1 MRINKKCSKVS
12 VLLLVF
18 LVLFSAVAFAELE
31 KEEGYFTVVDEDG
44 KVIFQTAMEVH
55 KGDWYIN
62 QNNKKYTVIEV
73 NGDQAVVKYE
83 GTVDLTPGEDKLSSS
98 LLESGI
104 LLAEDAKREVGMY
117 NTHSDES
124 YQPSSGTH
132 SEPGSGDVYEVSDRF
147 ATELRKRGT
156 KVIASNAKH
165 DPHDGGAY
173 ERSRRT
179 AKKLVENRPDALFDI
194 HRDGV
199 PDPAEYLTTINGKQ
213 VGQVRLVVGRQNP
226 GMKANDSF
234 AKQLKSVTD
243 KLYPGLIKGIF
254 YAKGKYNQDL
264 GPRAMLIEFGTYVVT
279 KGQAIEATVLFA
291 DSVNRLLYGQEKQQ
305 AEGAA
310 EADKEVGFGAFKS
323 LLIIVG
329 VVIVGIV
336 GYLFINE
343 GSLEGVINRI
353 KHFFGEEFVS
363 FFGFEE
369 DNSEELRESD
379 EEDNK

>member
-1 MRINKKCSKVS
+1 
-12 VLLLVF
+12 
-18 LVLFSAVAFAELE
+18 
-31 KEEGYFTVVDEDG
+31 
-44 KVIFQTAMEVH
+44 
-55 KGDWYIN
+55 
-62 QNNKKYTVIEV
+62 
-73 NGDQAVVKYE
+73 
-83 GTVDLTPGEDKLSSS
+83 
-98 LLESGI
+98 
-104 LLAEDAKREVGMY
+104 
-117 NTHSDES
+117 
-124 YQPSSGTH
+124 
-132 SEPGSGDVYEVSDRF
+132 
-147 ATELRKRGT
+147 
-156 KVIASNAKH
+156 
-165 DPHDGGAY
+165 
-173 ERSRRT
+173 
-179 AKKLVENRPDALFDI
+179 
-194 HRDGV
+194 
-199 PDPAEYLTTINGKQ
+199 
-213 VGQVRLVVGRQNP
+213 
-226 GMKANDSF
+226 
-234 AKQLKSVTD
+234 
-243 KLYPGLIKGIF
+243 
-254 YAKGKYNQDL
+254 
-264 GPRAMLIEFGTYVVT
+264 MLIEFGTYVVT